1 MAGEPDDESHDDEDE
16 GSLDVE
22 SEEDESHD
30 LDAEDAEKLEHRRKA
45 REYDALQRSLKYDA
59 QQKRN
64 KDDWDGVEEGLRCP
78 SETSPRITDNES
90 PPGRNAPRRTTCARV
105 DSARTRSSAS

>member
-16 GSLDVE
+16 GSLNDE
-22 SEEDESHD
+22 SEDDESDD

-45 REYDALQRSLKYDA
+45 REYDTLQRSLEYDA

-78 SETSPRITDNES
+78 PETSPLILRVLLTLTC
-90 PPGRNAPRRTTCARV
+90 PPVWST
-105 DSARTRSSAS
+105 